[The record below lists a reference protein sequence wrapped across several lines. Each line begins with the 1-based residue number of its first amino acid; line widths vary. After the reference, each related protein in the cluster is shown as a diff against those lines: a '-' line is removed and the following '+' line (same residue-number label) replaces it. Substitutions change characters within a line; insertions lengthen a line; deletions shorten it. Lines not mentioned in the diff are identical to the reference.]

1 MEVIKLDS
9 WMVLRKTVAPG
20 KCGKL
25 LKEGCSGPQGQV
37 SSPHRWVRHG
47 NESRLQ
53 VCSTEQ
59 AEKHT
64 DLLEKMSSSPWLIKS
79 SFISMPD
86 PYHKPF
92 MRQNRENLT
101 HASYEKFSKIAKNL
115 EDISCYLLSVCTDF
129 NLESHNFSTTYF
141 IMRWILW
148 RDFKCPVQGHTSW
161 RLGLN
166 SIVELY
172 MPNHDAVFFFLKF
185 INSTT
190 LLSPCVLI
198 L

>member
-1 MEVIKLDS
+1 MEVIKLDI

-25 LKEGCSGPQGQV
+25 LKEGCSGPEGQV
-37 SSPHRWVRHG
+37 SSTHRWVRHG

-53 VCSTEQ
+53 VCNTEQ

-92 MRQNRENLT
+92 RRQNRENLT
-101 HASYEKFSKIAKNL
+101 YASYEKFSKIAKNL
-115 EDISCYLLSVCTDF
+115 EDISCYLLPVCVQILIWSLIISV
-129 NLESHNFSTTYF
+129 LH
-141 IMRWILW
+141 ILW
-148 RDFKCPVQGHTSW
+148 WDEYYEEISNFPSKATHHEG
-161 RLGLN
+161 
-166 SIVELY
+166 
-172 MPNHDAVFFFLKF
+172 
-185 INSTT
+185 
-190 LLSPCVLI
+190 
-198 L
+198 